1 MLKLKKKI
9 AHRAMRILI
18 FFLNE
23 LNDKQVNGRTDGFFE
38 LNDKPINGRTEGFF
52 YKSVTE
58 NRLVVS

>member
-1 MLKLKKKI
+1 
-9 AHRAMRILI
+9 MRILI